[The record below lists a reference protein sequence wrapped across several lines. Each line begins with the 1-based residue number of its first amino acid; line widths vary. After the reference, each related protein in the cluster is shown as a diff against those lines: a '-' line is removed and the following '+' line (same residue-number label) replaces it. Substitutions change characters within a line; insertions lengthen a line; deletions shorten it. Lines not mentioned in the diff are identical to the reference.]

1 MTPGVYGPDD
11 QQSISNAGEFSLK
24 RRSMSRRTMLAGLG
38 GFALTAGIAGT
49 AVFHGFG
56 ITKTPN
62 DDAFLGSSIAASP
75 TADISGPATMQRLVI
90 NVTSEPKSFDFNKD
104 PYCGGDEACFA
115 RLCQFDE
122 NMLVKPDIAEK
133 WESNWD
139 ASVWTFYLRD
149 SKWSNGESVTAHD
162 FEYSFKR
169 QLDPATKSPSPAF
182 LYRLKN
188 GEAFNQCNGSVTA
201 DDVGVVATDDKT
213 LLVTLEN
220 PYVYFPVIAAIAAST
235 PAYQPAVEQ
244 HGDTWTEPENIVC
257 NGPFVLTEWKHH
269 VSYTLKRN
277 DNYWNAG
284 NITLTE
290 VYRPIFS
297 SDEAIHVYR
306 EGQLDIALN
315 GSFDNGPQI
324 QIDDPLNDDYFT
336 FNKFGTWYLEP
347 NVNMAPFDVKEV
359 RLAMAHAVDRETIVN
374 KVLHGLAMPAYTMT
388 PPGMPGHDQ
397 NTFSEYTVYD
407 PEQAMALLKGTRYEG
422 GKNWP
427 SLTMTQRDGEG
438 IAPVFAAEAMIAMLE
453 ENLGMK
459 IQQRTSDPD
468 KTYADAYAHKVQLMW
483 WRWYVDYPD
492 PSCTLFLPW
501 YSRQTTDERN
511 TFSNQELDR
520 LLVTAAEQNDVDV
533 RMRMYQQADQI
544 IAENGAATFV
554 YHPYHYGL
562 KRPWVKGMP
571 TDALGNPMP
580 NWYLYCHSFDRIIM
594 MNH

>member
-1 MTPGVYGPDD
+1 MAPGVYGPDD

-104 PYCGGDEACFA
+104 PYCGGDQACFA

-347 NVNMAPFDVKEV
+347 NVNMAPFDIKEV

-407 PEQAMALLKGTRYEG
+407 PEQAMALTEG
-422 GKNWP
+422 NALRRWQELAISYDDAARWRGDRP
-427 SLTMTQRDGEG
+427 GVRGRRDDRHARREPGDED
-438 IAPVFAAEAMIAMLE
+438 PAA
-453 ENLGMK
+453 
-459 IQQRTSDPD
+459 D
-468 KTYADAYAHKVQLMW
+468 K
-483 WRWYVDYPD
+483 R
-492 PSCTLFLPW
+492 
-501 YSRQTTDERN
+501 SRQDLRR
-511 TFSNQELDR
+511 R
-520 LLVTAAEQNDVDV
+520 LCPQSSVDV
-533 RMRMYQQADQI
+533 VALVRRLPRPELHPLPSVVFEADDGRAKHVLEPGARSPARHRRG
-544 IAENGAATFV
+544 AERRRRAHAHVSAGGSD
-554 YHPYHYGL
+554 H
-562 KRPWVKGMP
+562 R
-571 TDALGNPMP
+571 
-580 NWYLYCHSFDRIIM
+580 
-594 MNH
+594 